1 MVICFSL
8 PENTPDAFF
17 DTSRL
22 PAKLIDES
30 SAGKQILKPFP
41 FLSREWGSRFLRTG
55 SSRLAALSGPKNGI
69 LLLGTIGLYYHE
81 FAPGLP
87 VFRFFTLPRKMH
99 LGNVCVRGTR
109 ISVASHRLFESVD
122 N

>member
-41 FLSREWGSRFLRTG
+41 FLNRKWGSRTLRTG
-55 SSRLAALSGPKNGI
+55 SSRLAAPGGPKHGI
-69 LLLGTIGLYYHE
+69 LLLATIGLYYHE

-87 VFRFFTLPRKMH
+87 VVRFFTLPREVH
-99 LGNVCVRGTR
+99 LGNVCVRGAR
-109 ISVASHRLFESVD
+109 ISVASHRFFESVD
-122 N
+122 D